1 MIRVLCDKCGADC
14 DATAYAIA
22 VEVIHNPTPRFPT
35 DSGGIKITDDKSHMR
50 MCLCQN
56 CYRGL
61 GFPNIY
67 AVMETNRLEWHGLR
81 KENEGGDTK

>member
-56 CYRGL
+56 CYREL

-67 AVMETNRLEWHGLR
+67 VVMETNRLEWHGLR
-81 KENEGGDTK
+81 KENKGGHAE